1 MSLAITSA
9 GSSIAIGSPP
19 AAYPPT
25 LLSFQNVSDFTEI
38 AEVTDIGEFGKKYNQ
53 VTHSPLS
60 TRQIIKRRGS
70 YDNGTATIQYAYA
83 PTDPGQIKL
92 AAALATD
99 VSQSYRVKLQ
109 DNTTFYFTAQC
120 MSAPISVGGVDSI
133 TAGSS
138 DLEVDSEIFK
148 A

>member
-19 AAYPPT
+19 ATFT
-25 LLSFQNVSDFTEI
+25 LAGFQAVSDFTEI

>member
-19 AAYPPT
+19 ATVT
-25 LLSFQNVSDFTEI
+25 LAGFQAVADFTEI

-70 YDNGTATIQYAYA
+70 YDNGTVTIQYAYA
-83 PTDPGQIKL
+83 PADPGQIKL
-92 AAALATD
+92 AAALDTD
-99 VSQSYRVKLQ
+99 TSQSYRITLQ
-109 DNTTFYFTAQC
+109 DGTKFYMTAQC
-120 MSAPISVGGVDSI
+120 MGAPISVGGVDSI
-133 TAGSS
+133 TSGST
-138 DLEVDSEIFK
+138 DLEIDSDIFRN
-148 A
+148 

>member
-19 AAYPPT
+19 AVYPPT

-70 YDNGTATIQYAYA
+70 YDNGTATIQMAYA
-83 PTDPGQIKL
+83 PSDPGQIKL

-109 DNTTFYFTAQC
+109 DNTTFYFTAQA
-120 MSAPISVGGVDSI
+120 MGNPISVGGVDSI
-133 TAGSS
+133 TSASC
-138 DLEVDSEIFK
+138 DLEVDSEVFK

>member
-19 AAYPPT
+19 ATVT
-25 LLSFQNVSDFTEI
+25 LAGFLAVADFTEI

-53 VTHSPLS
+53 VTHSPLA

-70 YDNGTATIQYAYA
+70 YDNGTATIQMAYA

-109 DNTTFYFTAQC
+109 DNTTFYFTAQA
-120 MSAPISVGGVDSI
+120 MGNPISVGGVDSI
-133 TAGSS
+133 TSASC
-138 DLEVDSEIFK
+138 DLEVDSEVFK